1 MSAIH
6 VENLV
11 ADYGGQPVLVDTSL
25 HVDEGSLACVL
36 GPSGCGKTTLL
47 RVIAGFEPAQSGTV
61 RIGDRVVD
69 DGRQRLPA
77 ERRRVGYVPQEG
89 AMFPHLTVADNIG
102 FALPRRGAA
111 ARADRAARITELLS
125 LIGMDDLGERYPHE
139 LSGGQ
144 QQRVAVARALASDP
158 EVVLLDEPFAAL
170 DAALRAHL
178 RAEIRGVLRA
188 AGVTAVLVTHDRSEA
203 LSLADQ
209 VAVMREGRIVQ
220 ADAPRALYLRPVDEG
235 VARFAGDATVL
246 DVEVAGRGATERG
259 RRAPRGPGQ
268 PRHGWA
274 RARGDPARTG
284 RGARRRP
291 RRTGRPVGPPNG
303 RVRAVE
309 YYGHD
314 ARVDV
319 DLLIGERP
327 STLRVVARVPGVDAP
342 VEGQL
347 VTVAVSSPV
356 WVLGASEDSGAAV
369 SHGAT
374 GDDLAQGG
382 GTTG

>member
-1 MSAIH
+1 VSAIH
-6 VENLV
+6 VDHLV
-11 ADYGGQPVLVDTSL
+11 ADYGGQAVLVDTSL
-25 HVDEGSLACVL
+25 HVEEGSLACVL

-69 DGRQRLPA
+69 DGRQRLAA

-89 AMFPHLTVADNIG
+89 AMFPHLSVADNIG
-102 FALPRRGAA
+102 FALSRRGSA
-111 ARADRAARITELLS
+111 ARADRAARIAELLS

-170 DAALRAHL
+170 DAALRARL

-209 VAVMREGRIVQ
+209 VAVMRDGRIVQ
-220 ADAPRALYLRPVDEG
+220 ADVPRSLYLRPVDEG

-246 DVEVAGRGATERG
+246 DVQVAAGAATSAVG
-259 RRAPRGPGQ
+259 VLPVADGSPVTSGPG
-268 PRHGWA
+268 
-274 RARGDPARTG
+274 RAVIRPEQVAVAAPAQDP
-284 RGARRRP
+284 GAR
-291 RRTGRPVGPPNG
+291 PPNG

-327 STLRVVARVPGVDAP
+327 STLRIVARVPGVDAP
-342 VEGQL
+342 AEGDL
-347 VTVAVSSPV
+347 VTVSVGSPV
-356 WVLGASEDSGAAV
+356 WVLGSASEDGGATVVGRAAGEGLAERG
-369 SHGAT
+369 GAT
-374 GDDLAQGG
+374 G
-382 GTTG
+382 

>member
-6 VENLV
+6 IENLV

-25 HVDEGSLACVL
+25 HIDEGSLACVL

-111 ARADRAARITELLS
+111 ARADRATRITDLLS

-246 DVEVAGRGATERG
+246 DVEVAGSGATSAVGVLPVAPGSPVAAGSG
-259 RRAPRGPGQ
+259 RAVIRPEQVAVRAADTAGPSS
-268 PRHGWA
+268 
-274 RARGDPARTG
+274 
-284 RGARRRP
+284 
-291 RRTGRPVGPPNG
+291 PPNG

-327 STLRVVARVPGVDAP
+327 STLRVVARVAGVDAP

-347 VTVAVSSPV
+347 VTVAVGSPV
-356 WVLGASEDSGAAV
+356 WVLGALEDERIGDRGAA
-369 SHGAT
+369 AP
-374 GDDLAQGG
+374 
-382 GTTG
+382 

>member
-69 DGRQRLPA
+69 DGRQRLAA

-246 DVEVAGRGATERG
+246 DVEVAGRGATSAVGVLPVAPGSPVTAGSG
-259 RRAPRGPGQ
+259 RAVIRPEQVAVRV
-268 PRHGWA
+268 A
-274 RARGDPARTG
+274 DPAEPAG
-284 RGARRRP
+284 SS
-291 RRTGRPVGPPNG
+291 GPPNG

-356 WVLGASEDSGAAV
+356 WVLGASEDERIGDRGAA
-369 SHGAT
+369 AP
-374 GDDLAQGG
+374 
-382 GTTG
+382 